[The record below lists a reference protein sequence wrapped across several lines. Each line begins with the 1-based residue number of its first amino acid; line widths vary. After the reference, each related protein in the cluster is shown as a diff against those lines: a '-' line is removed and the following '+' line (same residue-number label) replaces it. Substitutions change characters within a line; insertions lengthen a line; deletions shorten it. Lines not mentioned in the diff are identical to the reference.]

1 MSLSPLEFIRHI
13 LDEIEYILSQLPGQD
28 YESFRKNE
36 TLKRAYVRS
45 LEIIGEAAKKI
56 PKDIQDLQPD
66 IEWRKIAGMRDRLI
80 HGYFGVDYRIVWDV
94 ASTKLVDLQ
103 AELEILLKST
113 KNRQQNDTADSKN
126 MHR

>member
-56 PKDIQDLQPD
+56 PKEIQDQQPD

-103 AELEILLKST
+103 AELEILLKSME
-113 KNRQQNDTADSKN
+113 NQQQNDTADSKN